1 MLYGCPSRIIWYWMS
16 ASCDNVTAA
25 PPNKYVVTLKERLLI
40 GWKYNTGIEVYAGS
54 DDTIYEQRADSISQK
69 FQALSEQKNKL
80 GVPVATYHVG
90 LVGFGCKLLRDAVLA
105 VLRYY
110 LKPKLIHASM
120 LTETRWEGFLTIR
133 LPTCESAIEQL
144 ETICQDF
151 ACGLILIPLDG
162 FLDNQMVSCLE
173 RIAKGSCIWGNYL
186 TRGNSHFRAM
196 LSDIYIQR
204 AEQQARQHVLN
215 VTGLEFTPQNMIR
228 AHHQNSEE
236 ARYWRRTNNRHV
248 REHRLYTNNVIAR
261 LNALIQNSTAFR
273 DRIQQNSMEHNSMVG
288 EETFEMTQ
296 AFLLNTEIQMGAIIN
311 SRSDFFIGPDQY
323 DDQPAYSSRGNIP
336 HPSHSVWSYP
346 EQANTNTREGREN
359 LWAFPEVHQFSDFDL
374 LDDLNHLTGA
384 QADVSVRRGIPP
396 YVDVIPN
403 TTRPPSP
410 SGPIALL
417 ATWSV
422 DESGVVRAEGGE
434 AVMQV
439 E

>member
-1 MLYGCPSRIIWYWMS
+1 MS
-16 ASCDNVTAA
+16 ASCDTVTAA
-25 PPNKYVVTLKERLLI
+25 PPNKYVVTLRERLLT
-40 GWKYNTGIEVYAGS
+40 GWKYNTGIEVHAES
-54 DDTIYEQRADSISQK
+54 DDTMYEQRADTIFKK
-69 FQALSEQKNKL
+69 FQALSEKKNAL
-80 GVPVATYHVG
+80 SVPVATYHVG
-90 LVGFGCKLLRDAVLA
+90 LVGFGCKLLRDAVLT

-133 LPTCESAIEQL
+133 LPTCELAIDQL

-151 ACGLILIPLDG
+151 ASGLTLIPLDG

-196 LSDIYIQR
+196 LSDIYMQR

-228 AHHQNSEE
+228 AYQQNSEE

-261 LNALIQNSTAFR
+261 LNTLIQNSTSFR
-273 DRIQQNSMEHNSMVG
+273 NRIQAEGNFPLG
-288 EETFEMTQ
+288 ETSEMTV
-296 AFLLNTEIQMGAIIN
+296 AFLLNLEIQMGAIIN
-311 SRSDFFIGPDQY
+311 SRSNFFIGADHY
-323 DDQPAYSSRGNIP
+323 DDQPAYSSRTNTP

-346 EQANTNTREGREN
+346 EQTNIETRERQEN
-359 LWAFPEVHQFSDFDL
+359 LWAFPELHRFSDFDL
-374 LDDLNHLTGA
+374 LNDLNDLTGA
-384 QADVSVRRGIPP
+384 EADVSVRQGQPVHP
-396 YVDVIPN
+396 YAN

-410 SGPIALL
+410 AAPIALL

>member
-1 MLYGCPSRIIWYWMS
+1 MLCGCPSRLIRHWMS
-16 ASCDNVTAA
+16 ASCDTVTAA

-40 GWKYNTGIEVYAGS
+40 GWKYNTGIELYAGS

-133 LPTCESAIEQL
+133 LPTCELAIEQL

-173 RIAKGSCIWGNYL
+173 RIAKGSYIWGNYL

-228 AHHQNSEE
+228 AYQQNSEE

-248 REHRLYTNNVIAR
+248 REHRLYTNNIIAR
-261 LNALIQNSTAFR
+261 LNSLIQNSTAFR
-273 DRIQQNSMEHNSMVG
+273 NRIQPNSG
-288 EETFEMTQ
+288 EETSEMTL
-296 AFLLNTEIQMGAIIN
+296 AFLLNLEIQMGAIIN
-311 SRSDFFIGPDQY
+311 SRSNFFIGTDHY
-323 DDQPAYSSRGNIP
+323 DDQPAYSSRANTP
-336 HPSHSVWSYP
+336 HPSNSVWSYP
-346 EQANTNTREGREN
+346 EQTNIDTREGREN
-359 LWAFPEVHQFSDFDL
+359 LWAFPEDHMFSDFDL
-374 LDDLNHLTGA
+374 LNDLTGA
-384 QADVSVRRGIPP
+384 QADVSVRRGQAIPP
-396 YVDVIPN
+396 YAN
-403 TTRPPSP
+403 TNRPPSP

-422 DESGVVRAEGGE
+422 DEGGVVRAEGGE